1 MTYRKVDKKFET
13 AYSEEKLLGY
23 IITLSRLTADEALY
37 IPRRSVCY
45 YTESEDR
52 HGIVVSHSAVDI
64 TGRHSHTSVLSKD
77 QCGSPKKSFHH
88 RGCRCQLR
96 EYVSRYAM

>member
-1 MTYRKVDKKFET
+1 MTCRKVDKKFQT

-23 IITLSRLTADEALY
+23 IIKLSRLTADEALY

-52 HGIVVSHSAVDI
+52 HGIVVSHNAVEI
-64 TGRHSHTSVLSKD
+64 TRRH
-77 QCGSPKKSFHH
+77 
-88 RGCRCQLR
+88 R
-96 EYVSRYAM
+96 